1 MKRIRYYLRLLLVF
15 AKFSLMSQLEYRIN
29 FLSSLLVELGYLCVK
44 LTYVAVVYSA
54 GVTIGGMTP
63 DQIVIFIGSYVM
75 MTGLYMCFA
84 PSFYAIPDYVRQG
97 QLDMLITK
105 PLSLQFIMTLRRL
118 DFGMPIPNITG
129 GLILICIGWTRSG
142 LTVSFAHIAGFVIFT
157 ITGVFLTYCLFL
169 IPKLL
174 SFWFVSTNG
183 LTQTTD
189 ALWDFNNMP
198 MNIYSGWIQKIG
210 TFLIP
215 LFVIT
220 NFPGLC
226 AMDRLKPGYI
236 LWGLA
241 VPFLAFLLQRAVLK
255 RALMKYTSASS

>member
-1 MKRIRYYLRLLLVF
+1 MKRIKYYLKLLSVF
-15 AKFSLMSQLEYRIN
+15 ARFSLMAQLEYRIN
-29 FLSSLLVELGYLCVK
+29 FISSLLVEMGYLCVK
-44 LTYVAVVYSA
+44 LTYVAVVYGA
-54 GVTIGGMTP
+54 GVSIGGMTP

-75 MTGLYMCFA
+75 MTGMYMCFA
-84 PSFYAIPDYVRQG
+84 PSFYAIPDYVREG

-129 GLILICIGWTRSG
+129 GLILVCIGWSRAG
-142 LTVSFAHIAGFVIFT
+142 LAVSFTHIAGFILFT
-157 ITGVFLTYCLFL
+157 VTGVFLTYCLFL

-183 LTQTTD
+183 ISQMTD

-198 MNIYSGWIQKIG
+198 MNIYSDWIQKIG
-210 TFLIP
+210 TFLLPI
-215 LFVIT
+215 FIIT
-220 NFPGLC
+220 NFPGLI

-236 LWGLA
+236 AWGLI
-241 VPFLAFLLQRAVLK
+241 VPVLAFLLSRAVLK
-255 RALMKYTSASS
+255 SAVKRYTSASS